1 MAKVNRKHYTKVEAG
16 DEAEAFMGCLMVNG
30 KEGMMMVPLTLSEMM
45 RRIRDGDYREMV
57 SVVRKLIAAKRF
69 REAAKVEA
77 MLPVWYPTANI
88 QMVDGTEVVT
98 LNGLTVMVMRLADPR
113 KLELELA
120 TLRRRSDIMAYF
132 LNVQGLVTV
141 IGYVGADFQSLDEY
155 VERRQQLLDDLN
167 AHSEHASYTCRK
179 RVVRGVM
186 ASWDERCG
194 PTSLPLPEGGREV
207 LNTLIAQKVGASRG
221 QTL

>member
-1 MAKVNRKHYTKVEAG
+1 MAKVNRKHYTKVGAG
-16 DEAEAFMGCLMVNG
+16 DEAEAFMGCLMVKG
-30 KEGMMMVPLTLSEMM
+30 KEGTMMVPLTLSEMM

-120 TLRRRSDIMAYF
+120 TLRSRSDIMAYF

-155 VERRQQLLDDLN
+155 VERRQQLLNDLN

-186 ASWDERCG
+186 ASWDESS
-194 PTSLPLPEGGREV
+194 PTPALPEGGRGTRAEK
-207 LNTLIAQKVGASRG
+207 NSLI
-221 QTL
+221 LDCMEIM